1 MQVFYR
7 ADHVTRPR
15 TALPVR
21 ALRPND
27 GWCDATGDRNYN
39 HLVALPYRAR
49 AERLWRDDALYDI
62 VVVLDHNTAPTA
74 RGRGSAVFI
83 HMAEEGY
90 APTQA
95 CIALKMHDLRAL
107 LETSGPGAA
116 ITILP

>member
-7 ADHVTRPR
+7 ADRVLRPR
-15 TALPVR
+15 TALPVQ

-27 GWCDATGDRNYN
+27 GWCDTSGDRNYN
-39 HLVALPYRAR
+39 RLVTLPYAAR

-62 VVVLDHNTAPTA
+62 VVVLDHNTAPSA

-83 HMAEEGY
+83 HIAREGY
-90 APTQA
+90 APTQG
-95 CIALKMHDLRAL
+95 CIALNLHDLKML
-107 LETSGPGAA
+107 LEASRPGAA

>member
-7 ADHVTRPR
+7 ADRVPRPR

-39 HLVALPYRAR
+39 RPVTLPYAAR
-49 AERLWRDDALYDI
+49 AERLWRGDGLYDI
-62 VVVLDHNTAPTA
+62 VVVLDHNTAPRA
-74 RGRGSAVFI
+74 RGRGSAVFMHI
-83 HMAEEGY
+83 AREGY
-90 APTQA
+90 APTQG
-95 CIALKMHDLRAL
+95 CIALKLHDLRAL
-107 LETSGPGAA
+107 LEASGPGAA